1 MSYSSFELLEHSKPI
16 VVFGRDGQVGR
27 ALQVFL
33 KDLKTPVVFLGRSD
47 CDLSNELS
55 IREVLNRYQPQV
67 IINAAAYTAVDK
79 AESADQRALAFAIN
93 AMAPKIMAQYA
104 AGVAHG
110 ILVHYSTDY
119 VFADTKTT
127 AYLETDTV
135 GPVDQLCVYG
145 QSKLAGELAIKEAF
159 DLNASGASSTS
170 MASGNLSDGL
180 GGLDVGGADQKSS
193 VPRYFILRTSW
204 VYGDGGNFIRTML
217 RLAGERDQLKVVADQ
232 MGAPTSAQWLAEVG
246 VQIAGSR
253 VESGIYHAVPDG
265 EVSWH
270 GLAVFA
276 IETAASCGE
285 GIELKSENILPI
297 PATDYPV
304 PAPRPYNS
312 RLSNQKLKKALS
324 EMAFTGQ
331 YPHWRDQVEKYV
343 KQVVEESLK
352 S

>member
-1 MSYSSFELLEHSKPI
+1 MSYSSFELLDHSKPI

-27 ALQVFL
+27 ALQVCL

-47 CDLSNELS
+47 CDLSNEVS

-79 AESADQRALAFAIN
+79 AESADQQELAFAIN

-104 AGVAHG
+104 DSVAHG

-159 DLNASGASSTS
+159 DLNAFSALS
-170 MASGNLSDGL
+170 ASGDLSDGL
-180 GGLDVGGADQKSS
+180 DGVDVGEADQQSS
-193 VPRYFILRTSW
+193 VSRYFILRTSW
-204 VYGDGGNFIRTML
+204 VYGEGGNFIRTML

-232 MGAPTSAQWLAEVG
+232 VGAPTSAQWLAEVG
-246 VQIAGSR
+246 VQMAGSR

-285 GIELKSENILPI
+285 GIEVKSENILSI

-304 PAPRPYNS
+304 PAARPYNS

>member
-1 MSYSSFELLEHSKPI
+1 MSYSSFELLDQSKPI
-16 VVFGRDGQVGR
+16 LVFGRDGQVGR
-27 ALQVFL
+27 ALQVCL
-33 KDLKTPVVFLGRSD
+33 QDLKVPVVFLGRSD

-79 AESADQRALAFAIN
+79 AESADQRDIAFAIN

-104 AGVAHG
+104 ADVAHG

-135 GPVDQLCVYG
+135 GPVDELCVYG
-145 QSKLAGELAIKEAF
+145 QSKLAGEQAIEEAF
-159 DLNASGASSTS
+159 NGAHDSGHETY
-170 MASGNLSDGL
+170 
-180 GGLDVGGADQKSS
+180 ADRFS
-193 VPRYFILRTSW
+193 RYFILRTSW

-217 RLAGERDQLKVVADQ
+217 RLAGERDELKVVADQ
-232 MGAPTSAQWLAEVG
+232 VGTPTSAGWLAEIG
-246 VQIAGSR
+246 IQMAGSR

-265 EVSWH
+265 ETSWH

-276 IETAASCGE
+276 IETAATAGE
-285 GIELKSENILPI
+285 GIEVKSENILPI
-297 PATDYPV
+297 PTTDYPL
-304 PAPRPYNS
+304 PAKRPYNS
-312 RLSNQKLKKALS
+312 RLSNIKLKQALS

-331 YPHWRDQVEKYV
+331 YPHWQEQVEAYV
-343 KQVVEESLK
+343 KEYVTASLR

>member
-1 MSYSSFELLEHSKPI
+1 MSYSSFELLDHSKPI

-27 ALQVFL
+27 ALQVCL
-33 KDLKTPVVFLGRSD
+33 KDLKIPVVFLGRSD
-47 CDLSNELS
+47 CDLSNGLS
-55 IREVLNRYQPQV
+55 IRDVLNRYQPQV
-67 IINAAAYTAVDK
+67 IINAAAYTAVDR
-79 AESADQRALAFAIN
+79 AESADQRELAFAIN

-104 AGVAHG
+104 AGVANG

-119 VFADTKTT
+119 VFADTKKT
-127 AYLETDTV
+127 AYLEIDTV

-145 QSKLAGELAIKEAF
+145 RSKLAGELAIKEAF
-159 DLNASGASSTS
+159 DLNALGASS
-170 MASGNLSDGL
+170 GLSNRL
-180 GGLDVGGADQKSS
+180 NSLDLYESNQQSS
-193 VPRYFILRTSW
+193 VSRYFILRTSW

-232 MGAPTSAQWLAEVG
+232 VGAPTSAQWLAEVG
-246 VQIAGSR
+246 VQMAGSR

-276 IETAASCGE
+276 IETAASYGE
-285 GIELKSENILPI
+285 GIEVKSENILPI

-304 PAPRPYNS
+304 PASRPYNS
-312 RLSNQKLKKALS
+312 RLSNQKLKKAMS

-331 YPHWRDQVEKYV
+331 YPHWRHQVEKYV

>member
-1 MSYSSFELLEHSKPI
+1 MSYSSFELLDQTKPI
-16 VVFGRDGQVGR
+16 LVFGRDGQVGR
-27 ALQVFL
+27 ALQVCL
-33 KDLKTPVVFLGRSD
+33 QDLKVPVVFLGRSD

-67 IINAAAYTAVDK
+67 IINAAAYTEVDK
-79 AESADQRALAFAIN
+79 AESADQRDLVFAIN
-93 AMAPKIMAQYA
+93 AMAPKIMAQYTV
-104 AGVAHG
+104 GVAHG

-119 VFADTKTT
+119 VFADTKKT
-127 AYLETDTV
+127 AYLEIDTV

-145 QSKLAGELAIKEAF
+145 QSKLAGEQAIEEAF
-159 DLNASGASSTS
+159 NGVHDSGHETYVNRFS
-170 MASGNLSDGL
+170 
-180 GGLDVGGADQKSS
+180 
-193 VPRYFILRTSW
+193 RYFILRTSW
-204 VYGDGGNFIRTML
+204 VYGDGGNFIQTML

-232 MGAPTSAQWLAEVG
+232 VGVPTSAQWLAEVG
-246 VQIAGSR
+246 VQMAGSR

-276 IETAASCGE
+276 IETAASYGE

-304 PAPRPYNS
+304 PAARPYNS

>member
-1 MSYSSFELLEHSKPI
+1 
-16 VVFGRDGQVGR
+16 VGR
-27 ALQVFL
+27 ALQICL
-33 KDLKTPVVFLGRSD
+33 KDLKTPVVFLGRTD

-55 IREVLNRYQPQV
+55 IRDVLNRYQPQV

-79 AESADQRALAFAIN
+79 AESADQRELAFAIN

-119 VFADTKTT
+119 VFADTKAT
-127 AYLETDTV
+127 AYLETDEV

-145 QSKLAGELAIKEAF
+145 QSKLAGELAIKEVF
-159 DLNASGASSTS
+159 DLNAS
-170 MASGNLSDGL
+170 MASGNLNDRLDGL
-180 GGLDVGGADQKSS
+180 NVGETDQQSS
-193 VPRYFILRTSW
+193 VSRYFILRTSW
-204 VYGDGGNFIRTML
+204 VYGEGGNFIRTML

-232 MGAPTSAQWLAEVG
+232 VGAPTSAQWLAEVG
-246 VQIAGSR
+246 VQMAGSR
-253 VESGIYHAVPDG
+253 VESGLYHAVPDG

-285 GIELKSENILPI
+285 GIEVKSENILPI
-297 PATDYPV
+297 PATDYPL
-304 PAPRPYNS
+304 PAVRPYNS

>member
-1 MSYSSFELLEHSKPI
+1 MSFSSFELLDHSKPI

-27 ALQVFL
+27 ALQVCL
-33 KDLKTPVVFLGRSD
+33 RDLKIPVVFLGRSD
-47 CDLSNELS
+47 CDLSNEIS
-55 IREVLNRYQPQV
+55 IREVLNRYQPKV

-79 AESADQRALAFAIN
+79 AESANQRELAFAIN
-93 AMAPKIMAQYA
+93 AMAPKIMAEYVV
-104 AGVAHG
+104 GVAHG

-127 AYLETDTV
+127 AYLETDEV

-145 QSKLAGELAIKEAF
+145 QSKLAGEKAIEETFNLAH
-159 DLNASGASSTS
+159 DSGHETY
-170 MASGNLSDGL
+170 
-180 GGLDVGGADQKSS
+180 ADRFS
-193 VPRYFILRTSW
+193 RYFILRTSW

-232 MGAPTSAQWLAEVG
+232 VGAPTLAEWLAEVG
-246 VQIAGSR
+246 VQMAGSQL
-253 VESGIYHAVPDG
+253 ESGIYHAVPDG

-276 IETAASCGE
+276 IETAASYGE
-285 GIELKSENILPI
+285 GIEVKSENILPI

-304 PAPRPYNS
+304 PAVRPYNS
-312 RLSNQKLKKALS
+312 RLGNQKLKKALS

-343 KQVVEESLK
+343 KQAVEESLK

>member
-1 MSYSSFELLEHSKPI
+1 MSYSSFELLVHRKPI

-27 ALQVFL
+27 ALQVCL
-33 KDLKTPVVFLGRSD
+33 KDLRTPVVFLGRSD

-55 IREVLNRYQPQV
+55 IRGVLNRFQPQV

-79 AESADQRALAFAIN
+79 AESADQQKLAFAIN

-127 AYLETDTV
+127 AYLETDEV

-159 DLNASGASSTS
+159 DLNASGACSTS
-170 MASGNLSDGL
+170 MASGNLSN
-180 GGLDVGGADQKSS
+180 GLDDLDVSEADQQSNVS
-193 VPRYFILRTSW
+193 RYFILRTSW

-232 MGAPTSAQWLAEVG
+232 VGAPTSAKWLAEVG
-246 VQIAGSR
+246 VQMAGSR

-304 PAPRPYNS
+304 PASRPYNS

-331 YPHWRDQVEKYV
+331 YPHWRDQVEEYV
-343 KQVVEESLK
+343 KLVVEESLK

>member
-1 MSYSSFELLEHSKPI
+1 MSYSSFELLDHSKPI
-16 VVFGRDGQVGR
+16 LVFGRDGQVGR
-27 ALQVFL
+27 ALQVCL
-33 KDLKTPVVFLGRSD
+33 KDLKIPVVFLGRSD

-55 IREVLNRYQPQV
+55 IRDVLNRYQPQV

-79 AESADQRALAFAIN
+79 AESTDQRNLAFAIN

-104 AGVAHG
+104 AGVANG

-119 VFADTKTT
+119 VFADKKIA
-127 AYLETDTV
+127 AYLENDAV
-135 GPVDQLCVYG
+135 GPIDQLCIYG

-159 DLNASGASSTS
+159 DLNSFNASGD
-170 MASGNLSDGL
+170 LSDRL
-180 GGLDVGGADQKSS
+180 DGLDVSEADQQSS
-193 VPRYFILRTSW
+193 VSRYFILRTSW

-232 MGAPTSAQWLAEVG
+232 VGAPTSAQWLAEVG
-246 VQIAGSR
+246 VQMAGSR

-276 IETAASCGE
+276 IETAASYGE
-285 GIELKSENILPI
+285 GIEVKSENILPI
-297 PATDYPV
+297 PATDYPL
-304 PAPRPYNS
+304 PAARPCNS

>member
-1 MSYSSFELLEHSKPI
+1 MSYSSFELLDHSKPI

-27 ALQVFL
+27 ALQVCL
-33 KDLKTPVVFLGRSD
+33 RDLKIPVVFLGRSD
-47 CDLSNELS
+47 CDLTNELS

-67 IINAAAYTAVDK
+67 IVNAAAYTAVDK
-79 AESADQRALAFAIN
+79 AESADQRELAFAIN

-104 AGVAHG
+104 ASVAHG

-119 VFADTKTT
+119 VFTDTKKT
-127 AYLETDTV
+127 AYLETDEV

-145 QSKLAGELAIKEAF
+145 QSKLAGELAIKEVF
-159 DLNASGASSTS
+159 DLNTS
-170 MASGNLSDGL
+170 ADLSDGL
-180 GGLDVGGADQKSS
+180 GCLDVVEADQQSS
-193 VPRYFILRTSW
+193 VSRYFILRTSW

-232 MGAPTSAQWLAEVG
+232 VGAPTSAQWLAEVG
-246 VQIAGSR
+246 VQMAGSR
-253 VESGIYHAVPDG
+253 LESGIYHTVPDG

-276 IETAASCGE
+276 IETAASYGE
-285 GIELKSENILPI
+285 GIEVKSENILPI

-304 PAPRPYNS
+304 PAARPYNS
-312 RLSNQKLKKALS
+312 RLCNQKLKKALS

-343 KQVVEESLK
+343 KLVVEESLK

>member
-1 MSYSSFELLEHSKPI
+1 MSYSSFELLDHSKPI

-27 ALQVFL
+27 ALQVCL

-47 CDLSNELS
+47 CDLSNEVS

-79 AESADQRALAFAIN
+79 AECADQREFAFAIN

-119 VFADTKTT
+119 VFADTKTN
-127 AYLETDTV
+127 AYSEEDAV

-145 QSKLAGELAIKEAF
+145 QSKLTGELAIKEVFA
-159 DLNASGASSTS
+159 LNTS
-170 MASGNLSDGL
+170 MASGDL
-180 GGLDVGGADQKSS
+180 GDVLDDVDIGEADQQSS
-193 VPRYFILRTSW
+193 ASRYFILRTSW

-217 RLAGERDQLKVVADQ
+217 RLAGERDQLKVVSDQ
-232 MGAPTSAQWLAEVG
+232 VGAPTSAQWLAEVG
-246 VQIAGSR
+246 VQMAGSR

-285 GIELKSENILPI
+285 GIEVKSENILPI

-304 PAPRPYNS
+304 PAARPYNS

-343 KQVVEESLK
+343 SEYVKDSLK